1 MNKNPP
7 PQLTK
12 EERARNGEI
21 AKQARRDRADIK
33 ASIARGEKSFFD
45 VLHDKRASIKRMKVI
60 ELLEAVPGVGE
71 KRANQIMEKGK
82 IAQSRRIGGLGRH
95 QISSL
100 RNEPLLKKQGSNRGL
115 LVVMSGPGGVGK
127 STISNYLKAHP
138 DFWLSI
144 SATTRSPREGESHG
158 VDYFFVTDKEFDLM
172 IKNGEFLEWAEF
184 AGNRYGTPIKGVEE
198 KLSLGK
204 NVLLEIEI
212 AGARQI
218 RKLAMNALF
227 VFISPPSWEELE
239 SRLIARGTDSEE
251 RRLARLALA
260 REEMAAAN
268 EFDEILV
275 NTAVN
280 EVALA
285 LVSLAARKRGD
296 F

>member
-12 EERARNGEI
+12 EERAKNGEI
-21 AKQARRDRADIK
+21 AKQARRDRANLK
-33 ASIARGEKSFFD
+33 ASIARGEMSFFD
-45 VLHDKRASIKRMKVI
+45 VLHDERASIKRMKVFD
-60 ELLEAVPGVGE
+60 LLEAVPGVGE
-71 KRANQIMEKGK
+71 KRANLIMGKGK
-82 IAQSRRIGGLGRH
+82 IAHSRRIGGLGRH

-100 RNEPLLKKQGSNRGL
+100 RNEPLLKKQSSNRGL

-127 STISNYLKAHP
+127 STISNYLKDHP

-144 SATTRSPREGESHG
+144 SATTRAPREGESHG
-158 VDYFFVTDKEFDLM
+158 VDYFFVTDAEFDRM
-172 IKNGEFLEWAEF
+172 IKRSEFLEWAEF
-184 AGNRYGTPIKGVEE
+184 AGNRYGTPIKAVEE

-218 RKLAMNALF
+218 RKLEMNSLF

-251 RRLARLALA
+251 RRFARLALA
-260 REEMAAAN
+260 REEMAAAS

-285 LVSLAARKRGD
+285 LVSLVARKRGD

>member
-21 AKQARRDRADIK
+21 AKQARRDRANLK
-33 ASIARGEKSFFD
+33 ASIARGEISFFD

-60 ELLEAVPGVGE
+60 ELLGAVPGVGE

-82 IAQSRRIGGLGRH
+82 IAHSRRIGGLGRH

-100 RNEPLLKKQGSNRGL
+100 RTEPLLKKQSSNRGL

-127 STISNYLKAHP
+127 STISNYLNAHP

-144 SATTRSPREGESHG
+144 SATTRAPREGESHG
-158 VDYFFVTDKEFDLM
+158 VDYFFVTDTEFDLM

-184 AGNRYGTPIKGVEE
+184 AGNRYGTPIKDVEE

-218 RKLAMNALF
+218 RKLEMNALF

-239 SRLIARGTDSEE
+239 SRLISRGTDSEE

-275 NTAVN
+275 NNAVN

>member
-1 MNKNPP
+1 MSEIPFLT
-7 PQLTK
+7 PQARK
-12 EERARNGEI
+12 ENAEKAIAARKERALYREKISKGEI
-21 AKQARRDRADIK
+21 SPLDLLNIDSQ
-33 ASIARGEKSFFD
+33 
-45 VLHDKRASIKRMKVI
+45 SIKRMKI
-60 ELLEAVPGVGE
+60 IDLLSAVPGIGKRRTFLILE
-71 KRANQIMEKGK
+71 KAK
-82 IAQSRRIGGLGRH
+82 IAPTRRVGGLGKH
-95 QISSL
+95 QIEIL
-100 RNEPLLKKQGSNRGL
+100 REELLLNKQKAKPGNL
-115 LVVMSGPGGVGK
+115 IVMSGPGGVGK
-127 STISNYLKAHP
+127 STISNYLKDHP

-144 SATTRSPREGESHG
+144 SATTRAPREGESHG
-158 VDYFFVTDKEFDLM
+158 VDYFFVTDTEFDLM

-218 RKLAMNALF
+218 RKLEMNALF

-285 LVSLAARKRGD
+285 LVSLVARKRGD

>member
-21 AKQARRDRADIK
+21 AKQARRDRANLK
-33 ASIARGEKSFFD
+33 ASIARGEISFFD
-45 VLHDKRASIKRMKVI
+45 ALHDERASVKRMKVFD
-60 ELLEAVPGVGE
+60 LLEAVPGVGE
-71 KRANQIMEKGK
+71 KRANLIMGKGK
-82 IAQSRRIGGLGRH
+82 IAHSRRIGGLGRH

-100 RNEPLLKKQGSNRGL
+100 RNEPLLKKQSSNRGL

-127 STISNYLKAHP
+127 STISNYLKGHP

-144 SATTRSPREGESHG
+144 SATTRAPREGESHG
-158 VDYFFVTDKEFDLM
+158 VDYFFVTDTEFDLM

-218 RKLAMNALF
+218 RKLEMNALF

-239 SRLIARGTDSEE
+239 SRLISRGTDSEE

-260 REEMAAAN
+260 REEMDAAN

-285 LVSLAARKRGD
+285 LVSLVARKRGD